1 MNQILYNLCRHS
13 LNIMDGWL
21 PYPST
26 ALSKHCNL
34 SLYQTRKELKRL
46 KQLGLVDSDIQTISD
61 DERTYILRGYTITKE
76 AKKTDEYKK
85 AHAEE
90 REICLKVFGMDII
103 GEIND

>member
-13 LNIMDGWL
+13 LNIMDGWS

-26 ALSKHCNL
+26 ALSKNCGM

-61 DERTYILRGYTITKE
+61 DEGTYILRGYTITKE
-76 AKKTDEYKK
+76 AEKTEEYKK

-103 GEIND
+103 GEINE